1 MKKIDFNNEVN
12 LFLAKM
18 ALGEDLELFDLTN
31 ESDKRIVSF
40 GAKAYLSGLKADGV
54 ERSAIQKLAN
64 PKYDSDGLLDKSY
77 YLTDHEKEYLMGIS
91 SLKQEICVKDDI
103 YVEPSGLIR

>member
-1 MKKIDFNNEVN
+1 
-12 LFLAKM
+12 M
-18 ALGEDLELFDLTN
+18 ALGKDLELFDLTN

-40 GAKAYLSGLKADGV
+40 CTKAYLSGLKADGV